1 MPKVEW
7 LKGIIPALVTP
18 FTKDEEVDIEAFKR
32 LIDFVIK
39 DVNAIVPCGTT
50 GEFVYLSPQEKMKLF
65 DAAIDH
71 VNGKVPVIAGT
82 GCASTKETVET
93 TQYAKDAGADACLV
107 VSPFFFRPTFNEVYD
122 HYEKVNDVGLPMIV
136 YNIPQCSGTHHRWWT
151 TEGLADMSSVIG
163 VKDSSGDMP
172 YMMALFEKIKGQI
185 AILCGHD
192 EIGMPAL
199 AAGADGLILAS
210 ANLIPEIWQEMYKA
224 VQRGDIKTAQD
235 IQARIQ
241 KLVRIIANKGAS
253 QAVKEGLAMMGLPV
267 GESRRPILSGGIF
280 EREDREEVRAQ
291 LEFLGKIKRKRV
303 ELKDRHGK
311 MIHTDYPVCP
321 KTPPDFGDLLFRN
334 GEAFSGPP
342 SFEAAHIDL
351 LLGWKDGPVGTALEE
366 ALLREK
372 GGSDTR
378 MKVIMDRPRI
388 LLVPTVTIRTP
399 KQEAHMFTHAAGG
412 IVSATQRLIEVGVIP
427 EPLLDDIAMI
437 ANAFV
442 HPSASNP
449 KRIKLN
455 NYKAMGAAVK
465 KALEYQ
471 PTLEE
476 VLREKASA
484 RHPFRYTP

>member
-1 MPKVEW
+1 MTKVPW

-18 FTKDEEVDIEAFKR
+18 FTKDEEVDIEAYRK
-32 LIDFVIK
+32 LIDFVID

-50 GEFVYLSPQEKMKLF
+50 GEFVYLSMKEKMRLF
-65 DAAIDH
+65 DTAIDH
-71 VNGKVPVIAGT
+71 VAGSVPVIAGT
-82 GCASTKETVET
+82 GCESTKETIET
-93 TQYAKDAGADACLV
+93 TQYAKDAGAKACLV
-107 VSPFFFRPTFNEVYD
+107 VSPFFFRPQFNEVYD

-151 TEGLADMSSVIG
+151 TEGLADLSSVIG

-210 ANLIPEIWQEMYKA
+210 ANLIPEIWQDLYKA
-224 VQRGDIKTAQD
+224 VQRGDIAAAQE
-235 IQARIQ
+235 IQARVQ

-253 QAVKEGLAMMGLPV
+253 QAVKEGLAMMGVPV

-291 LEFLGKIKRKRV
+291 LEFLGKIERKNV
-303 ELKDRHGK
+303 ELKARDGSPVQTK
-311 MIHTDYPVCP
+311 YPLCP

-342 SFEAAHIDL
+342 SSEVAHIDL
-351 LLGWKDGPVGTALEE
+351 LLGWKDGPVGTALVE
-366 ALLREK
+366 ALAREK
-372 GGSDTR
+372 GGDGMR
-378 MKVIMDRPRI
+378 LRVVMNRPN
-388 LLVPTVTIRTP
+388 LLIVPTVTIRTP
-399 KQEAHMFTHAAGG
+399 KQEQHVFVHATGG
-412 IVSATQRLIEVGVIP
+412 IVAATQRLIEIGVIP
-427 EPLLDDIAMI
+427 EGLLDDLSMI
-437 ANAFV
+437 ANVFV
-442 HPSASNP
+442 HPSASIP
-449 KRIKLN
+449 KRIRLN

-465 KALEYQ
+465 KALEHQ

-476 VLREKASA
+476 VLREKESA